1 MTEGIL
7 LRELMS
13 DPLLTSYSVIVV
25 DEVHERTLLTD
36 IIMGLLKK
44 IIRVIED
51 HKFID
56 LNLNRRYTSCHK
68 KFVLS

>member
-7 LRELMS
+7 LREMMS
-13 DPLLTSYSVIVV
+13 DPLLTKYCVIIL

-44 IIRVIED
+44 IIRVS
-51 HKFID
+51 K
-56 LNLNRRYTSCHK
+56 
-68 KFVLS
+68 